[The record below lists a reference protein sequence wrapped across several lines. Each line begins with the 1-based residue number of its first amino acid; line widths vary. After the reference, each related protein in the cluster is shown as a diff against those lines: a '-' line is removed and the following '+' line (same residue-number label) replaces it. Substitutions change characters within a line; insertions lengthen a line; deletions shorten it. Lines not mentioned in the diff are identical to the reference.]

1 MKKTEIDEIHQ
12 RVIDIQNGKV
22 SPGRVRNVVIDA
34 DGSVTVTELDP
45 ETFRR
50 KKASDW
56 AAKTEAAKIR
66 HTLDMTQA
74 DFAKMI
80 GVSAG
85 TLRGWESGRCRPTG
99 AALTLLRVAA
109 KAPALVREIAMAT

>member
-1 MKKTEIDEIHQ
+1 MKKTKIDEMHQ
-12 RVIDIQNGKV
+12 RVIAMESGTTT
-22 SPGRVRNVVIDA
+22 PGRVRNVTVNA
-34 DGSVTVTELDP
+34 NGSVTVTELNP
-45 ETFRR
+45 ETFRQ

-56 AAKTEAAKIR
+56 EAKTEAARIR
-66 HTLDMTQA
+66 HVLDMTQA

-109 KAPALVREIAMAT
+109 KAPALVREVAMAT